1 MRRLIVF
8 LRKYIA
14 LTAVGILACA
24 TTALFVV
31 TPAPLAAQEVSAE
44 EAVAYGAWR
53 AASEAKDIPKAVA
66 AAEDFLK
73 AFPSGEY
80 AEFLKK
86 WLSQARTAALDETI
100 KARDMDGMIATGRQI
115 VAHDPENVNVLYA
128 LAFNL
133 RLRELMASPPK
144 FDHARDAKE
153 FAQKTIALV
162 ENGKTLAG
170 VPNFDKDAT
179 LAWLYQSLAVIE
191 ANGGSPKEAVKLY
204 EKSSALAPDDVAIK
218 GRNLLNTI
226 TMQQSAYS
234 AAANAFNALP
244 EADRAAA
251 EPSDALK
258 AAREALNGAAD
269 AFIETAAT
277 FVAFGKAKN
286 LPAAT
291 VERVN
296 QVLETAYKGRFP
308 EDAGLDGLKK
318 ILADKGAR
326 AGA

>member
-1 MRRLIVF
+1 MF
-8 LRKYIA
+8 LRKNLAPMAI
-14 LTAVGILACA
+14 GILACA

-31 TPAPLAAQEVSAE
+31 APAPVAAQEVSAE

-53 AASEAKDIPKAVA
+53 AASEAKDIPKAVT
-66 AAEDFLK
+66 AAEAYLK
-73 AFPSGEY
+73 AFPSGGY

-86 WLSQARTAALDETI
+86 WLSQAQLSALDEAI
-100 KARDMDGMIATGRQI
+100 KAKDMEAMIRTGRQI
-115 VAHDPENVNVLYA
+115 LAREPENVNVLYA

-133 RLRELMASPPK
+133 RLRELLASPQK
-144 FDHARDAKE
+144 FDHAQDAKE
-153 FAQKTIALV
+153 LSQKTIALV
-162 ENGKTLAG
+162 ESGKTLTG
-170 VPNFDKDAT
+170 VPTFDKDAT
-179 LAWLYQSLAVIE
+179 LAWLYQSLAVLE
-191 ANGGSPKEAVKLY
+191 TNGGNPKEAIKLY
-204 EKSSALAPDDVAIK
+204 EKSSALAPEDVAIK
-218 GRNLLNTI
+218 GRNLLSMV
-226 TMQQSAYS
+226 TMQQSSY
-234 AAANAFNALP
+234 AAAAKAFNALP

-258 AAREALNGAAD
+258 AARETLNGAAD

-296 QVLETAYKGRFP
+296 QILEAAYKGRYP

-318 ILADKGAR
+318 ILAEKGVR

>member
-1 MRRLIVF
+1 MF
-8 LRKYIA
+8 LRKNPA
-14 LTAVGILACA
+14 VLAVGILACA
-24 TTALFVV
+24 ATAFFVV
-31 TPAPLAAQEVSAE
+31 TPAPVAAQEVSAE
-44 EAVAYGAWR
+44 EAVAYGTWL
-53 AASEAKDIPKAVA
+53 AANEAKAVPKAVA
-66 AAEDFLK
+66 AAEAYLK
-73 AFPSGEY
+73 AFPSGGY

-86 WLSQARTAALDETI
+86 WLSQGRLSALDEAI
-100 KARDMDGMIATGRQI
+100 KAKDMDGMIATGRQI
-115 VAHDPENVNVLYA
+115 VAQDPENVNVLYA

-144 FDHARDAKE
+144 FDHAKDAKE
-153 FAQKTIALV
+153 FAQKAVALV

-170 VPNFDKDAT
+170 VQNFDKDAT

-191 ANGGSPKEAVKLY
+191 VNGGNPQQAIKLY
-204 EKSSALAPDDVAIK
+204 EKSSTLAPDDVAIK
-218 GRNLLNTI
+218 GRNLVNTI
-226 TMQQSAYS
+226 TLQQSAY
-234 AAANAFNALP
+234 AAAASAYNALP

-269 AFIETAAT
+269 ALIETAAT

-291 VERVN
+291 VDRMN
-296 QVLETAYKGRFP
+296 QVLETTYKGRYP
-308 EDAGLDGLKK
+308 EDADLAGLKK
-318 ILADKGAR
+318 ILADKGVR